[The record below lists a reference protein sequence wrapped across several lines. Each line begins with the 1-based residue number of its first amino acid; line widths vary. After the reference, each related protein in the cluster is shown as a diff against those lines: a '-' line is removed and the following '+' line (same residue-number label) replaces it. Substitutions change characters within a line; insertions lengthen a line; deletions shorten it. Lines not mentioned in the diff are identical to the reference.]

1 MRLDGRVALITG
13 AYGSLGRAHAA
24 RLSAEGETVVL
35 ADIVPEGAEVADELT
50 RAGRAA
56 SFHAM
61 DVTDSDAWMALVE
74 QTDATHGRL
83 DILVNNAGIGGPG
96 SATDFGEPLWQ
107 RIIDV
112 NARAAFLG
120 MQHASPLMARGG
132 GGSIVNISSVA
143 GLVGFARVHL
153 AYSASKGAVR
163 SMTRAAAA
171 LLAPQNIRVNAV
183 YPGYMPP
190 MLQSSRT
197 EEVERRALESIPLA
211 RLGTAEDLAAAV
223 AFLASDDAAYLTGTD
238 LVVDGGLTA
247 V

>member
-1 MRLDGRVALITG
+1 
-13 AYGSLGRAHAA
+13 
-24 RLSAEGETVVL
+24 VVL
-35 ADIVPEGAEVADELT
+35 ADIVPEGAEVVEELT

-56 SFHAM
+56 SFHTM
-61 DVTDSDAWMALVE
+61 DVTDSHAWQALVE
-74 QTDATHGRL
+74 WTDATHGRL

-107 RIIDV
+107 PIIDV

-120 MQHASPLMARGG
+120 MQHATPVMARGG
-132 GGSIVNISSVA
+132 SGSIVNISSVA
-143 GLVGFARVHL
+143 GLIGVPRVHL
-153 AYSASKGAVR
+153 AYSASKGAIR

-171 LLAPQNIRVNAV
+171 QLAPLNIRVNAV

-190 MLQSSRT
+190 MRQSSRT
-197 EEVERRALESIPLA
+197 DEAERRALESIPLA
-211 RLGTAEDLAAAV
+211 RLGSADDVAAAV
-223 AFLASDDAAYLTGTD
+223 AFLASDDAAYVTGAD